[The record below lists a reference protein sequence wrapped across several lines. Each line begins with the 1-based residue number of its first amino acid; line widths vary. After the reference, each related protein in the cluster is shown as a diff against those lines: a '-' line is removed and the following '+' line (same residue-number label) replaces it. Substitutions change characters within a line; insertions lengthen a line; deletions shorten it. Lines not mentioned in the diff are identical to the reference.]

1 MKKVLSKKSINYLQK
16 NAEIMTDKE
25 FKTQV
30 HSIIEALAKSVQV
43 AMEEGKLSSHHFYNS
58 VNKEIDILSQMINSS
73 DYTSMEKIQL
83 SNRIEK
89 LVDKLHK
96 KDIIK
101 DVTILSTIGALGLA
115 IVGFIF
121 HKKYWW

>member
-121 HKKYWW
+121 HKK

>member
-89 LVDKLHK
+89 LVDKLYK

-121 HKKYWW
+121 HKK